1 MDLHPDRHGRNNCD
15 ERTAEFREV
24 SEAYRILCDRHARAE
39 YDRWLDGAEIIG
51 ADGRVVRRSRAAE
64 RNPHYRKVY
73 SPAAPPGMKTF
84 DRQRHFGE
92 HYGIY
97 RSRISFCAFLCMT
110 RYSSDASGGRW
121 FFFLLWKR
129 VGEEGRRLRLP
140 SRLPEQFAYD
150 LDSTS
155 TFTFSFGWN
164 GWFWA
169 SLLASMRSDDVYL
182 PSEKRKR
189 PRGKSLEWPC
199 GQGPSLRFGTRGA
212 PLNWEYVINARRAR
226 IYILPGFGW
235 FPSFVGASE
244 RFVSGIVAPHCAD
257 IGPSAESSDSP
268 CVSFLPQFQCV
279 QYNPT

>member
-1 MDLHPDRHGRNNCD
+1 
-15 ERTAEFREV
+15 
-24 SEAYRILCDRHARAE
+24 
-39 YDRWLDGAEIIG
+39 
-51 ADGRVVRRSRAAE
+51 
-64 RNPHYRKVY
+64 
-73 SPAAPPGMKTF
+73 
-84 DRQRHFGE
+84 
-92 HYGIY
+92 
-97 RSRISFCAFLCMT
+97 MT

-155 TFTFSFGWN
+155 TFTFSFGCN

-212 PLNWEYVINARRAR
+212 PLRLGIRHKCTTRAHLHLSWAPARDSSAALWRLIVLILVLPPNLPTVRACPSS
-226 IYILPGFGW
+226 PGF
-235 FPSFVGASE
+235 SVYNTTQLE
-244 RFVSGIVAPHCAD
+244 RRRRF
-257 IGPSAESSDSP
+257 
-268 CVSFLPQFQCV
+268 
-279 QYNPT
+279 